1 MKLGYFVSFTHRPSV
16 PLFKVGRTPGT
27 VKMMDSHGTFLGVH
41 ARTEHRGGTEQ
52 YPNGSLVHARN
63 ERLSSLVALR
73 LLYEAYLLSGYA
85 VVLHQLP
92 FDFAVRIPLSG
103 LVGSE
108 VGEYELRTFLCVIL
122 PIILCNLGGT
132 VGSLVVHMI
141 RVLLGIYEPQI

>member
-27 VKMMDSHGTFLGVH
+27 VKMMDSHGAFLGIH

-63 ERLSSLVALR
+63 ERLSSLVALS
-73 LLYEAYLLSGYA
+73 LLYEAYLLSRYA
-85 VVLHQLP
+85 VVFHQLP
-92 FDFAVRIPLSG
+92 LDFAVRIPLSG

-108 VGEYELRTFLCVIL
+108 VGEYELRKIGRASCRE
-122 PIILCNLGGT
+122 
-132 VGSLVVHMI
+132 
-141 RVLLGIYEPQI
+141 RV